1 MTRRLRTLAGK
12 SKPCLAG
19 RATPSWTEV
28 RGKNREKGSHG
39 VHGGSS
45 GAPGG
50 WQLRWRLLLPE
61 VVAVIVVRATAAVRR
76 AGMTPPVAGMVT
88 ARGRA

>member
-39 VHGGSS
+39 VRGGSS

-50 WQLRWRLLLPE
+50 WQLRWRLLPE

>member
-12 SKPCLAG
+12 SKPCLAR

-39 VHGGSS
+39 VRGGSS

-50 WQLRWRLLLPE
+50 WQLRWLLLPE